1 MVQSRR
7 SILGGGSA
15 ALLFVRW
22 MMAFSYGYGTNPQ
35 IDYPR
40 LLIADTVDLN
50 HIFEDSEIQAAY
62 QIQAA
67 QFQTGMFWSGS
78 AGANLPSTPVS
89 YLRVAALLLDSI
101 ACSNARLAGVMTVLG
116 IKMDTGKAAQVLRDQ
131 AKDYRSTDDDAGAFA
146 IIEQV
151 NNEWSFAD
159 RFWKTVQRNVA
170 V

>member
-15 ALLFVRW
+15 ALLFLV
-22 MMAFSYGYGTNPQ
+22 MAFTYNFGANPQ

-159 RFWKTVQRNVA
+159 RFWKCIQRQVA

>member
-15 ALLFVRW
+15 ALLFLV
-22 MMAFSYGYGTNPQ
+22 MAFTYNFGANPQ

-101 ACSNARLAGVMTVLG
+101 ACSNARLAGVLTVLG

-131 AKDYRSTDDDAGAFA
+131 AKDYRATDDDAGAFA
-146 IIEQV
+146 IIEQC
-151 NNEWSFAD
+151 NNEWSFSD
-159 RFWKTVQRNVA
+159 RFWKTIQRNVA